1 MRKLIASLVHI
12 CLLMVTFTMLVCLPT
27 LFVDGKDVGFYVKP
41 FLSQI
46 ANVFS
51 SILHPSQLKMTI
63 GTQVRTIPDH
73 VEVFAVQK
81 REYPLFPVV
90 IKPYVYSIGLIF
102 GAFVVS
108 VLLAVISSIGTA
120 MLPRNIRIII
130 EGFVS
135 ILKTVPDVFFIFFM
149 QLLVISVYR
158 NIDFLVLNPIS
169 TEQNPSIVLPIL
181 ILSLL
186 PTISLFQLQLLLIR
200 EEQKQDY
207 VTFARARGFS
217 EMYILCKHIFR
228 NVIVSVMNHVQ
239 YILLVLVTNLLIFE
253 YLFHAKGILS
263 IIMSGQDPAVIV
275 YLLFLFIVPI
285 YGVVLFLQWGKEKMY
300 A

>member
-1 MRKLIASLVHI
+1 MRKLIAILIHI
-12 CLLMVTFTMLVCLPT
+12 CLLMVTFTLLVCLPT
-27 LFVDGKDVGFYVKP
+27 LFVDGKDVGFHVKP
-41 FLSQI
+41 FLSQM

-63 GTQVRTIPDH
+63 ATQVRTIPDH
-73 VEVFAVQK
+73 VEVFVMQK

-90 IKPYVYSIGLIF
+90 MKPYVYSMGLIF

-108 VLLAVISSIGTA
+108 VLLAAISSIGIA
-120 MLPRNIRIII
+120 ILPRNIRIII

-135 ILKTVPDVFFIFFM
+135 VLKTVPDVFLIFFI
-149 QLLVISVYR
+149 QLLVVSVYR

-181 ILSLL
+181 ILSIL

-200 EEQKQDY
+200 EEQKKDY

-228 NVIVSVMNHVQ
+228 NVIVSVMNHMQ

-253 YLFHAKGILS
+253 YLFHAKGMLS
-263 IIMSGQDPAVIV
+263 IITSGQDPAVIV
-275 YLLFLFIVPI
+275 YLLLLFIVPI
-285 YGVVLFLQWGKEKMY
+285 YGVVLFLQWRKEKMY

>member
-181 ILSLL
+181 ILSFL

-275 YLLFLFIVPI
+275 YLLLLFIVPI

>member
-253 YLFHAKGILS
+253 YLFQAKGILS

-275 YLLFLFIVPI
+275 YLLLLFIVPI

>member
-1 MRKLIASLVHI
+1 MRKLLVTLVHI
-12 CLLMVTFTMLVCLPT
+12 CLLLVTFTLLVCLPT
-27 LFVDGKDVGFYVKP
+27 LFVDGRDVGFHVKP

-46 ANVFS
+46 INVFS
-51 SILHPSQLKMTI
+51 SILHPAQLKMTI
-63 GTQVRTIPDH
+63 GTQVRAIPDN
-73 VEVFAVQK
+73 VEVFVMQK

-90 IKPYVYSIGLIF
+90 IKPYIYSIGLIF

-108 VLLAVISSIGTA
+108 VLFAVISSVGVA

-135 ILKTVPDVFFIFFM
+135 ILKTVPDVFFIFFI
-149 QLLVISVYR
+149 QLLIISVYR
-158 NIDFLVLNPIS
+158 NIDFLALNPIS

-181 ILSLL
+181 ILSVL
-186 PTISLFQLQLLLIR
+186 PTISLFQLQLLLIG
-200 EEQKQDY
+200 EERKQEY
-207 VTFARARGFS
+207 VTFAKARGFS
-217 EMYILCKHIFR
+217 EMYILCRHIFR

-239 YILLVLVTNLLIFE
+239 YILLILVTNLFIFE
-253 YLFHAKGILS
+253 YLFHANGILS

-275 YLLFLFIVPI
+275 YLLLLFIVPI
-285 YGVVLFLQWGKEKMY
+285 YGVVLFLQWRKEKLY